1 MNLRLLSLT
10 FLAVFLAPRCFPA
23 EPAMISLPS
32 PKKTGSIS
40 VETAL
45 STRRSVRAYTKES
58 LTMAELGQLLWA
70 AQGITSPDGKRTA
83 PSAMHRY
90 PLEIGIVAQHVD
102 GLSSGAY
109 RYVPAKH
116 SLEVLTSTTPG
127 AQLLDKVTSQA
138 QVHSAPAIFVIAVVY
153 ERMGS
158 GAKNHTWT
166 DYEAGLA
173 SENLLLEAVAL
184 GLGAVVTG
192 GIDPATVKDAVRFAG
207 SEQVIVVIPVGHP
220 AR

>member
-1 MNLRLLSLT
+1 
-10 FLAVFLAPRCFPA
+10 
-23 EPAMISLPS
+23 
-32 PKKTGSIS
+32 
-40 VETAL
+40 
-45 STRRSVRAYTKES
+45 
-58 LTMAELGQLLWA
+58 MAELGQLLWA

-102 GLSSGAY
+102 GLSNGAY
-109 RYVPAKH
+109 RYVPSKH
-116 SLEVLTSTTPG
+116 SLEVLSATTPG
-127 AQLLDKVTSQA
+127 AQLLDKATSQA
-138 QVHSAPAIFVIAVVY
+138 QVHSAPAIFVIAAVY
-153 ERMGS
+153 ERMGP
-158 GAKNHTWT
+158 GAKNRTWT

-192 GIDPATVKDAVRFAG
+192 GIDPATMKDAVRFTG

-220 AR
+220 VR

>member
-1 MNLRLLSLT
+1 MTHR
-10 FLAVFLAPRCFPA
+10 FLALAVSAFFLAPNCFPA
-23 EPAMISLPS
+23 EPGVISLPS
-32 PKKTGSIS
+32 PKKAGSMS
-40 VETAL
+40 VEAAL
-45 STRRSVRAYTKES
+45 AARRSVRGYTKQT
-58 LTMAELGQLLWA
+58 LTLAEVGQLLWA
-70 AQGITSPDGKRTA
+70 AQGVTSPDGKRTA

-90 PLEIGIVAQHVD
+90 PLEIAVVAQNID
-102 GLSSGAY
+102 GLASGAY

-116 SLEVLTSTTPG
+116 SLELLIAAKPG
-127 AQLLDKVTSQA
+127 APLLASSTQQA
-138 QVHSAPAIFVIAVVY
+138 QVHSAPAVFVISAVY

-158 GAKNHTWT
+158 GAKNRTWT

-192 GIDPATVKDAVRFAG
+192 GIDPVSVKEAVKLTG
-207 SEQVIVVIPVGHP
+207 GEEVIVVIPAGHP